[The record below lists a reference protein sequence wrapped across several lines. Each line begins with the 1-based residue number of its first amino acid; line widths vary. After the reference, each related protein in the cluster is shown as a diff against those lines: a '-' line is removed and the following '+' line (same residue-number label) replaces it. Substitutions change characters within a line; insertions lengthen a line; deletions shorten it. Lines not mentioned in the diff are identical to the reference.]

1 MRPCS
6 LICLLPL
13 LAIGCVSSHRAVHIV
28 NDTGH
33 SVASVDVQM
42 QGSGSRGGIG
52 GGCTD
57 LEPGCRFS
65 VQGDGAAEPSQV
77 RLMVRWQAD
86 QPVVELVVAP
96 RSGAAAER
104 VLHLTQAHAVVEAH

>member
-1 MRPCS
+1 MRARS

-13 LAIGCVSSHRAVHIV
+13 LAIGCVSSHRAVHVV

-33 SVASVDVQM
+33 SVASVDVQI
-42 QGSGSRGGIG
+42 QGNGGIG

-57 LEPGCRFS
+57 LAPGSWFE
-65 VQGDGAAEPSQV
+65 VQGDGPAEPSQV

-86 QPVVELVVAP
+86 QPVVEFVVALRP
-96 RSGAAAER
+96 GAAAER
-104 VLHLTQAHAVVEAH
+104 VLHLTPAHAVVEAN